1 MNPPEIEG
9 GWIITADA
17 SLVEL
22 SNGDIL
28 APTAQVIPEIVIS
41 SPSKLKVPLSKDAI
55 RTSLKASTLDG
66 VFSAIFSNITGGVL
80 LSNFLLELDANATEI
95 GMLSSI
101 PMLVNLLQPIGSH
114 LSELTVSRRSF
125 NLWIYGLSRLL
136 WLILLL
142 GIGLANWHYIE
153 SHQLI
158 MWLLGVVLISHVF
171 GALGS
176 ASWLSWMAVLV
187 PSRLRGRYFGFR
199 NSAVSLTNLI
209 SVPLAGWV
217 ISIWKGGS
225 LQGYGIVLL
234 LGIFSGFIS
243 LGFQFFKADVNPQE
257 QKLEFH
263 SIESVD
269 FLPEF
274 TRKKPLI
281 SQNSILRDYKFLT
294 FLLYF
299 CAWMFAVNLSAP
311 FFTLY
316 MLDCLDIDVRYVTL
330 YSSLSAGSYLL
341 LLMVWGKLS
350 DRIGNRSILL
360 AIGFLSA
367 LIPLLWLG
375 MDANEL
381 SIWLWLPLLHLLLG
395 GTGAALDLC
404 TTNLQLGVAPIA
416 RQSQSFA
423 LVAAVGGVSGALAT
437 TAGGFLVQ
445 LSSASDGFVFLF
457 ALSSI
462 LRFAALI
469 PLIFVR
475 EQ

>member
-1 MNPPEIEG
+1 MNPPEVEG
-9 GWIITADA
+9 GWVITADA
-17 SLVEL
+17 SLIEL

-28 APTAQVIPEIVIS
+28 APIAQVIPEIVIS
-41 SPSKLKVPLSKDAI
+41 PPSKLKVPLSKDAI
-55 RTSLKASTLDG
+55 RTSLKVSTLDG

-80 LSNFLLELDANATEI
+80 LSNFLLELNANATEI

-101 PMLVNLLQPIGSH
+101 PMLVNLLQPIGAH
-114 LSELTVSRRSF
+114 LSELTSSRRSF
-125 NLWIYGLSRLL
+125 NLWIYGLSRIF

-158 MWLLGVVLISHVF
+158 TWLLGVVLMSNVF

-176 ASWLSWMAVLV
+176 ASWLSWMAFLV

-199 NSAVSLTNLI
+199 NSVISLTNLI
-209 SVPLAGWV
+209 SVPLAGWLIV
-217 ISIWKGGS
+217 IWKGGS

-234 LGIFSGFIS
+234 LGVLSGFIS

-257 QKLEFH
+257 QKLKFH
-263 SIESVD
+263 SIQSID
-269 FLPEF
+269 FLPEVGEL
-274 TRKKPLI
+274 KKPLI
-281 SQNSILRDYKFLT
+281 PHDSILRDYKFLA

-299 CAWMFAVNLSAP
+299 GSWMFAINLSGP
-311 FFTLY
+311 FFSLY
-316 MLDCLDIDVRYVTL
+316 MLSNLSIDVRYVTI
-330 YSSLSAGSYLL
+330 YGSLSAGAYLL
-341 LLMVWGKLS
+341 SLMAWGKLS
-350 DRIGNRSILL
+350 DRIGNRSILI
-360 AIGFLSA
+360 AIGFLTA
-367 LIPLLWLG
+367 FTPLLWLG
-375 MDANEL
+375 MGINEI
-381 SIWLWLPLLHLLLG
+381 SVWLWLPLLHLLLG

-437 TAGGFLVQ
+437 TVGGFLVQ
-445 LSSASDGFVFLF
+445 LTESNGFVFLF

-475 EQ
+475 ER

>member
-9 GWIITADA
+9 GWLITADA

-41 SPSKLKVPLSKDAI
+41 PPSKPKFSKNAI

-66 VFSAIFSNITGGVL
+66 VFYAIFSNITGGVL
-80 LSNFLLELDANATEI
+80 VNNFLLELGANATEI
-95 GMLSSI
+95 GMLTSI
-101 PMLVNLLQPIGSH
+101 PMLINLLQPIGAH
-114 LSELTVSRRSF
+114 LSELTVSRRSY

-136 WLILLL
+136 WLFLVL

-158 MWLLGVVLISHVF
+158 TWVLGVVLMSNVL

-176 ASWLSWMAVLV
+176 ASWLSWMTFLV

-199 NSAVSLTNLI
+199 NSVVSLTNLI
-209 SVPLAGWV
+209 SVPLAGWIIV
-217 ISIWKGGS
+217 VWQGGS
-225 LQGYGIVLL
+225 LQGYGIVLV
-234 LGIFSGFIS
+234 LGVISGFLS

-257 QKLEFH
+257 QKLNLGLIQ
-263 SIESVD
+263 SND
-269 FLPEF
+269 FLPEIGEL
-274 TRKKPLI
+274 KKPLI
-281 SQNSILRDYKFLT
+281 PHDSILRDYKFLA

-299 CAWMFAVNLSAP
+299 SSWMFAINLSGP

-316 MLDCLDIDVRYVTL
+316 MLDNLSIDVRYVTL
-330 YSSLSAGSYLL
+330 YSSLLAGAYLL
-341 LLMVWGKLS
+341 SLIAWGKLS

-360 AIGFLSA
+360 SVGILTA
-367 LIPLLWLG
+367 LTPLLWLG
-375 MDANEL
+375 MGANEI

-404 TTNLQLGVAPIA
+404 TTNLQLAVAPIA

-423 LVAAVGGVSGALAT
+423 LVAAIGGVSGALAT

-445 LSSASDGFVFLF
+445 LNVSNGFVFLF

-462 LRFAALI
+462 LRFATLI

-475 EQ
+475 EK